1 MENQNCKIA
10 VGRFGH
16 GKFFATKKHQLKTRR
31 IFANIVSSKIAV
43 GWFGLGGRGI
53 KYQIFGKT
61 AKTSPLPV
69 NRLNHSPG
77 VDDEECAYL
86 VVITM
91 EISES

>member
-10 VGRFGH
+10 VGWFGH

-61 AKTSPLPV
+61 AKTSPALPV
-69 NRLNHSPG
+69 NRLCHNSLA
-77 VDDEECAYL
+77 VDDEARCG
-86 VVITM
+86 
-91 EISES
+91 